1 METRLEAVEEDG
13 TADPANTLWGA
24 RKQEGG
30 MRNETMLRAAGSLYA
45 SLSEKEELVSP
56 GTLIPFQVYEIIP
69 ATPDASEV
77 KLNPKAP
84 TLKPVQPCWFL
95 GFITVIR
102 SRH

>member
-1 METRLEAVEEDG
+1 
-13 TADPANTLWGA
+13 
-24 RKQEGG
+24 
-30 MRNETMLRAAGSLYA
+30 MRNETMLRAAGSLSA

-56 GTLIPFQVYEIIP
+56 GSLIPFQVYEIIP

-77 KLNPKAP
+77 KLNPKPP